1 MDWRNALSVSERAR
15 WLDVANTAIA
25 AEGLAAKLDDES
37 RKALTQGAPGAH
49 EVIARLGDKT

>member
-15 WLDVANTAIA
+15 WLDLANTAIA

-37 RKALTQGAPGAH
+37 RKALT
-49 EVIARLGDKT
+49 